1 MSYEYKK
8 GDFLTAPKGMF
19 KVVNSPYTFTV
30 LTNLI
35 QFADDN
41 GHCFPGQECLSG
53 GIMCVKQVNRSA
65 RELEDKG
72 FIHVNR
78 KWIKGGGINLSYDVF
93 IDKIV
98 DAIKSLK
105 ELQSNGLP
113 VQQTDIPLESNGQE
127 VQRTTS
133 PVQSSVSPVQSS
145 VSPLQRTDSP
155 NNDNQL
161 TKTIKRKPSNK
172 NHIST
177 NNSFGSLLN
186 VFLSNDDVTKLE
198 EKFPNDW
205 ADKIEHLS
213 LSIAQYGYEK
223 RFKSH
228 YATILKWAKDDEAK
242 KAAGNNGGQ
251 NHGRPPIAVSSDDAG
266 VEAVLASI
274 ENKQEVSN

>member
-1 MSYEYKK
+1 MSYKYEN
-8 GDFLTAPKGMF
+8 GDFLTVPKGMF

-93 IDKIV
+93 INKII
-98 DAIKSLK
+98 DAIKCLTDY
-105 ELQSNGLP
+105 QSNGLP
-113 VQQTDIPLESNGQE
+113 VQRTDSLLESNGLPVQWTDSPL
-127 VQRTTS
+127 QRTDS
-133 PVQSSVSPVQSS
+133 PLQSS

-161 TKTIKRKPSNK
+161 TKTIKRKSFNK

-186 VFLSNDDVTKLE
+186 VFLSNDDVTKLK

-228 YATILKWAKDDEAK
+228 YATILKWARDDEAK
-242 KAAGNNGGQ
+242 KAAGKSISQ
-251 NHGRPPIAVSSDDAG
+251 YHGRAPVEVSDDRAG
-266 VEAVLASI
+266 VEAVLASL
-274 ENKQEVSN
+274 ENKTEVSN